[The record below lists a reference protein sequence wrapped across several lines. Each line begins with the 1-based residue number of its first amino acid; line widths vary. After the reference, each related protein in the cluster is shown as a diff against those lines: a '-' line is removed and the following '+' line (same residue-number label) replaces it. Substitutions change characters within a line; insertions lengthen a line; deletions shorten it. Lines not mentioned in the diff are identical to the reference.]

1 MYGEAQTVPPVHPIP
16 PHWPYSGTVVPPDA
30 EVVAVVVAGGGV
42 VVDRGGVVVV
52 PLLGAVDVGPD
63 DPLPPVQTAGPGIV

>member
-1 MYGEAQTVPPVHPIP
+1 MYGEAQTVPPVHPNP
-16 PHWPYSGTVVPPDA
+16 PHWPYSGTAVPPDA

-42 VVDRGGVVVV
+42 VVDTGRVVVV

-63 DPLPPVQTAGPGIV
+63 DALPPVQTAGPGMV